1 MIENGNLEEATGKMM
16 LETGAV
22 SIAPALLVKPKNIEA
37 ARKYGLHQWFTIS
50 FDKGVKPQVMAEK
63 LAGYTAVRS
72 VQYNKYVRPVRAEEV
87 YPFEAMPLVK
97 NDPATVPFD
106 DPYVSHQWNLVND
119 GSIAAEAVAGA
130 DVGVKDAWRLT

>member
-50 FDKGVKPQVMAEK
+50 FDKGVKPQVMAE
-63 LAGYTAVRS
+63 
-72 VQYNKYVRPVRAEEV
+72 EV